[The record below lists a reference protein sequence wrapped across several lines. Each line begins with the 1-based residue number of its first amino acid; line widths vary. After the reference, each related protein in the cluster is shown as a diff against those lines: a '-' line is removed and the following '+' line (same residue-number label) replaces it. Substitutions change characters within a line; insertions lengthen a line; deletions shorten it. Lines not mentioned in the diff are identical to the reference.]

1 MSITPVVQL
10 GRPRSF
16 ARRGF
21 ALVFVLACSLAVTA
35 AAAAAGKAPAFKRDD
50 TPLPAD
56 ISGGATT
63 TTHAGTAAAA
73 GSSDGGGSAV
83 VRMLFG
89 LAIVLAVIYGL
100 YRLLKRSADKNDKSN
115 RAHGGGMTVVAS
127 TPLAQSRALHLVRVG
142 DELVL
147 VGSSEQGVTPT
158 RVYDAAE
165 TRRLGLESRD
175 DFQPLIENGSTSG
188 MGFGNA
194 LVETLKRKTAR

>member
-1 MSITPVVQL
+1 MSITPIVQL

-16 ARRGF
+16 ARRTL
-21 ALVFVLACSLAVTA
+21 ALVFVLSCSLAVTA
-35 AAAAAGKAPAFKRDD
+35 AAQAAPKAPAFTRDQ

-56 ISGGATT
+56 ISGSTT
-63 TTHAGTAAAA
+63 TTHAATAAVA

-83 VRMLFG
+83 LRMLFG

-100 YRLLKRSADKNDKSN
+100 YRLLKRSANKNDKSV
-115 RAHGGGMTVVAS
+115 RSHGGMTVVAS
-127 TPLAQSRALHLVRVG
+127 TPLAQSRALHLVQVG

-147 VGSSEQGVTPT
+147 VGSSEQGVTPI

-165 TRRLGLESRD
+165 TRRLGLEGRD
-175 DFQPLIENGSTSG
+175 DFQPLANGGNGGSGG